1 MMYLLDSNIFIQS
14 RKELPMDIWVT
25 FWQHLKEL
33 ANAGTIFTSVKVKE
47 EIDRGGDELPEWLN
61 LNIPKSFYLGVNADV
76 LTEYGATQN
85 WAARQGRFTPAA
97 LADYAQVADAYLVAT
112 AKAKNLKL
120 VTFEKS
126 NPDSKKRVMIPDACD
141 GIGAQYC
148 DLNTM
153 FRELHVII

>member
-1 MMYLLDSNIFIQS
+1 MKYLLDSNIFIQS
-14 RKELPMDIWVT
+14 RKELPMDVWVS
-25 FWQHLKEL
+25 FWQRLKEL
-33 ANAGTIFTSVKVKE
+33 AQDGKIFTSTKVKE
-47 EIDRGGDELPEWLN
+47 EVDKGFDELPEWLKVN
-61 LNIPKSFYLGVNADV
+61 VPKSFYLSVDAEV
-76 LTEYGATQN
+76 LHEYTETQN
-85 WAARQGRFTPAA
+85 WAARQGRFTSTA
-97 LADYAQVADAYLVAT
+97 LMNFADVADAYIVAT

-153 FRELHVII
+153 LRELHVTI

>member
-1 MMYLLDSNIFIQS
+1 
-14 RKELPMDIWVT
+14 MDIWVT
-25 FWQHLKEL
+25 FWQRLKDL
-33 ANAGTIFTSVKVKE
+33 ANAGMIFTSVKVKE
-47 EIDRGGDELPEWLN
+47 EIDKGFDELPEWLK
-61 LNIPKSFYLGVNADV
+61 LNVPKSFYLEVDADV
-76 LTEYGATQN
+76 LPEYRATQN
-85 WAARQGRFTPAA
+85 WAARQNRFTPIA
-97 LADYAQVADAYLVAT
+97 LADFAQVADAYLVAT

-153 FRELHVII
+153 FRELHVTI